1 MNNVQA
7 SASWSY
13 AYSLTDTPLNTN
25 TNLSETQGS
34 LSLSNDIRP
43 SAQFFVFTGVTSML
57 ISLGFTILYV
67 FMDLQY
73 RNDERFP
80 IIDLIITLIWTI
92 FWIASSSAWAQGVT
106 NLRSDTS
113 CDYVLSLLPGCNST
127 ICASCNG
134 E

>member
-1 MNNVQA
+1 MNNVQV

-13 AYSLTDTPLNTN
+13 AYSLTDTPLTTTLNQ
-25 TNLSETQGS
+25 TQDF

-92 FWIASSSAWAQGVT
+92 FWIASSSAWAQGVS

-113 CDYVLSLLPGCNST
+113 CDYVSSLVQGCNST
-127 ICASCNG
+127 LCVSCNG